1 MHFIKHCPYCNA
13 PLKGYGPSDCGHVTT
28 FTIPSGWYVRDDGNI
43 ETADG
48 VVPLEEFAAAGR
60 IDSVQL
66 DMAREIKKKHDARQ
80 AK

>member
-1 MHFIKHCPYCNA
+1 M
-13 PLKGYGPSDCGHVTT
+13 
-28 FTIPSGWYVRDDGNI
+28 TINTGWHVRDDGDIDTNC
-43 ETADG
+43 G

-66 DMAREIKKKHDARQ
+66 KIAREIKRKHDARQ